1 MQETGARATCMMWR
15 FTEEKAW
22 RLLWREGVWP
32 SMPLKR
38 PPNIFRVWGQWGQAS
53 SPWSFRKAP
62 RWCGDCKGNLPHN
75 MPYPFSEG
83 VNTLL
88 PTPAIPK
95 YHNLI
100 FFSNLLSWWWWL
112 NIHGMLWCQH
122 TLWNFRNLFFFSTE
136 AFLFSFRW
144 SQFWREVER
153 MTNASNSK
161 TRNCTKKASI
171 LSFHDCVL
179 SPQCPTLR
187 RRGKHRI

>member
-1 MQETGARATCMMWR
+1 MQGTGARATCMTWR
-15 FTEEKAW
+15 FTEEKTW

-38 PPNIFRVWGQWGQAS
+38 NPAMFRVWGQWGQAS

-62 RWCGDCKGNLPHN
+62 RWRGDCKGNLPHN

-100 FFSNLLSWWWWL
+100 FFSSLLSWWRRL
-112 NIHGMLWCQH
+112 NIYGMLWCQH
-122 TLWNFRNLFFFSTE
+122 TLWNFRNLFFF
-136 AFLFSFRW
+136 FNGNFSFFF
-144 SQFWREVER
+144 Q
-153 MTNASNSK
+153 M
-161 TRNCTKKASI
+161 I
-171 LSFHDCVL
+171 PVL
-179 SPQCPTLR
+179 K
-187 RRGKHRI
+187 RGRKNDKCQ